1 MQLAVPT
8 IPLNRLF
15 SSYELCLVDNVPE
28 LSRRSKPYVPVG
40 QIPYSVNNSPT
51 KIKIR
56 KLKQKVG
63 QEHIIPFSLWHEVI
77 LEQDNPITSDEL
89 ITYTRENA
97 HLFHSFRSWPPVGTS
112 EFPPMSLS
120 TMIGIFNNDIM
131 YKEPYQTIRKNW
143 FYRKE
148 ILDTRYNISGIIRE
162 TFLGTSY
169 KIRSLL
175 INYFTR
181 RLLYGYSGTTTSYSC
196 NITNKVTNA
205 LRRANLSE

>member
-8 IPLNRLF
+8 IHLNKLF
-15 SSYELCLVDNVPE
+15 SYCELCLVDNVPE
-28 LSRRSKPYVPVG
+28 LSRRSKPYIPVG

-51 KIKIR
+51 KVKIR
-56 KLKQKVG
+56 RLKQKVG

-77 LEQDNPITSDEL
+77 LEQDNPITYDEL
-89 ITYTRENA
+89 LTYIREHA
-97 HLFHSFRSWPPVGTS
+97 HLYHGSWPPGGTS
-112 EFPPMSLS
+112 KFPTVPLS

-148 ILDTRYNISGIIRE
+148 ILDTKHNISGIIRE
-162 TFLGTSY
+162 TFQGTSY
-169 KIRSLL
+169 KVRNLL
-175 INYFTR
+175 IVSFT
-181 RLLYGYSGTTTSYSC
+181 RLLYGYAGTPTAYSY
-196 NITNKVTNA
+196 NITTKVTNA